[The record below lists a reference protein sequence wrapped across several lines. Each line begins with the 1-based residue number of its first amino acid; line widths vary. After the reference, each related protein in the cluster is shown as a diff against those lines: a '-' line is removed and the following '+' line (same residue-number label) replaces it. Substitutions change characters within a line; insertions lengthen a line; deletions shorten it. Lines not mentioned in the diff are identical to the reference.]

1 MTSGKNERQTLVGK
15 DAAAVI
21 IAVGAV
27 YICITMG
34 LRQGFG
40 LYLAPLTQML
50 GIDRGDFALA
60 IAMQNIVWGLASPV
74 FGMLADKRGPVLA
87 AALGGVFYF
96 AGMVLMAMAGDG
108 GALFAAQTLIGFGM
122 AGAGFSVILGAVG
135 KAANPSRRSFA
146 LAIVSAAGSLGQFL
160 FVPLAQWGISA
171 LGARDSLLMLSFVA
185 ALLILFAPLLKT
197 KPPAGRANT
206 TMENFSAKEVLRL
219 ALSSRSYVLLLSGF
233 FVCGFQVVFVATHL
247 PAYVADAGLSV
258 AAAANALA
266 LVGLF
271 NIVGTMVCGWAG
283 DRYSKKNTLAVFY
296 LGRSLV
302 IILFLIAPQSDL
314 TVMLF
319 GAAIGFFWLGTVP
332 LTSGLV
338 AVFFGTRYMSMLYG
352 VVFVSHQIG
361 SAMGAYLGGVF
372 FDASGSYDAVWFI
385 CIALG
390 VVAAVLHYPIT
401 EKTDD
406 SFSRRF
412 ATS

>member
-1 MTSGKNERQTLVGK
+1 MTSAKNQHSFGGK

-40 LYLAPLTQML
+40 LYLAPFTEML
-50 GIDRGDFALA
+50 GINRGDFAFA

-96 AGMVLMAMAGDG
+96 AGMLLMAMASSG
-108 GALFAAQTLIGFGM
+108 GALLMAQMLIGAGM

-135 KAANPSRRSFA
+135 KAAKPSRRSFS

-160 FVPLAQWGISA
+160 FVPVAQLGLST
-171 LGARDSLLMLSFVA
+171 LGARDSLLMLSFAA
-185 ALLILFAPLLKT
+185 ALLIFFAPLLKT
-197 KPPAGRANT
+197 KAQAAQAAAGVSD
-206 TMENFSAKEVLRL
+206 FSAKAVLRT
-219 ALSSRSYVLLLSGF
+219 ALSSRSYVLLLAGF
-233 FVCGFQVVFVATHL
+233 FVCGFQVVFIATHL
-247 PAYVADAGLSV
+247 PAYVADAGLS
-258 AAAANALA
+258 AQAAANALA

-271 NIVGTMVCGWAG
+271 NIAGTMFCGWAG
-283 DRYSKKNTLAVFY
+283 DRFSKKNSLAVFY
-296 LGRSLV
+296 LCRSAV
-302 IILFLIAPQSDL
+302 IVLFLLAPKSDAA
-314 TVMLF
+314 VMLF

-338 AVFFGTRYMSMLYG
+338 AVFFGTRQMSMLYG
-352 VVFVSHQIG
+352 VVFVSHQVG
-361 SAMGAYLGGVF
+361 SALGAYSGGAF
-372 FDASGSYDAVWFI
+372 FDATGSYNAVWFI

-390 VVAAVLHYPIT
+390 VLAAVLHYPIV
-401 EKTDD
+401 EKADD
-406 SFSRRF
+406 AFARRF
-412 ATS
+412 AT